1 MRDIKTIIQKLIQLF
16 SKGGKTVKNARV
28 IPKNTKYAEQLKR
41 IANWEHTDRE
51 MWEWWK
57 RKLPQEQVKEL
68 KLIKQGKLT
77 AEDLEKS
84 WKEQLELIPKTTQM
98 RVVKGI
104 PFYEWELDEINRIT
118 DKLKKYLMST
128 DPPNRTIS
136 ITSREFS
143 VASKN
148 VKHVMKQSKTGQK
161 YVKTVV
167 NKQQGP
173 VIHKFKEGGQAVK
186 IQLVTRDIA
195 KQIYPGVSMTTNGWR
210 RGYDIYLVWDNL
222 NWVALNHN
230 EALVMSNLK
239 RVLTHEIA
247 HVKDPA
253 SARSLK
259 ISSLKNYNTKAP
271 FISDPKIALA
281 KNAPSNWLKHYY
293 YNQKEVLANLA
304 PVLTTITDNTSKI
317 VKQIGKK
324 RTTAA
329 LNELQQWLATG
340 TGPISNLSNDSRKIL
355 GYTSWHE
362 KLFSTRPGSPHAL
375 LNQPV
380 EDQITGFFNTF
391 KTQNPAEYKKMINK
405 MARQIEDL
413 KVQVH
418 WTRNLTPESVIK
430 YKTILES

>member
-1 MRDIKTIIQKLIQLF
+1 MRNIKTILQKLIQLF

-41 IANWEHTDRE
+41 IANWERTDRE
-51 MWEWWK
+51 MWEWWN
-57 RKLPQEQVKEL
+57 RKLPQEKVRDL

-77 AEDLEKS
+77 PEELERRWKAELNT
-84 WKEQLELIPKTTQM
+84 LPKTKQM
-98 RVVKGI
+98 RVVQGI
-104 PFYEWELDEINRIT
+104 PFFEWELDEINRIT
-118 DKLKKYLMST
+118 DKLVKYLEKPAK
-128 DPPNRTIS
+128 DTIV
-136 ITSREFS
+136 ITTKEFS
-143 VASKN
+143 VSSKA
-148 VKHVMKQSKTGQK
+148 VSRVTRQSKTGQK
-161 YVKTVV
+161 YVKTTADK
-167 NKQQGP
+167 NPWIDKWNGQGQT
-173 VIHKFKEGGQAVK
+173 VTIHLIPFYK
-186 IQLVTRDIA
+186 A
-195 KQIYPGVSMTTNGWR
+195 KQLRPNLTWSTNGWAK
-210 RGYDIYLVWDNL
+210 GTDIYLVWENFSL
-222 NWVALNHN
+222 KTFKHN
-230 EALVMSNLK
+230 YDAMQSNLK

-253 SARSLK
+253 IVRSSKLNLR
-259 ISSLKNYNTKAP
+259 SRYNPNAEY
-271 FISDPKIALA
+271 IADPTVALA
-281 KNAPSNWLKHYY
+281 KNAPQNWMKHYY
-293 YNQKEVLANLA
+293 YNQKEIVANLA
-304 PVLTTITDNTSKI
+304 PVLTSITDNTSKI

-355 GYTSWHE
+355 GYTSWYQ
-362 KLFSTRPGSPHAL
+362 KLFRARPESPHVL
-375 LNQPV
+375 FKQPV

-405 MARQIEDL
+405 MSRQVENL